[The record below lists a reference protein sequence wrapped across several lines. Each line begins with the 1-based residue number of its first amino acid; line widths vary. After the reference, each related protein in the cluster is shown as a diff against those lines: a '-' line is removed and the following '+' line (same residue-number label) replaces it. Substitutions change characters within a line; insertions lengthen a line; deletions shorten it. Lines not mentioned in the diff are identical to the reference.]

1 MVFERLLKMSQCEL
15 ERAGGGD
22 LRRLTQ
28 GTQLGP
34 YGSLSVGESSPDV
47 VGGRKTQFA
56 VELTK
61 GVEFIAVASS
71 VIEELPQLFAG
82 EEELFDFVSHPDA
95 ESATTA

>member
-15 ERAGGGD
+15 ERAVGGD

-28 GTQLGP
+28 CTQLGP
-34 YGSLSVGESSPDV
+34 YCSLSVGKSSPDV

-61 GVEFIAVASS
+61 GVEFIPAVLGAG
-71 VIEELPQLFAG
+71 EEQPQLFAG
-82 EEELFDFVSHPDA
+82 EEE
-95 ESATTA
+95 